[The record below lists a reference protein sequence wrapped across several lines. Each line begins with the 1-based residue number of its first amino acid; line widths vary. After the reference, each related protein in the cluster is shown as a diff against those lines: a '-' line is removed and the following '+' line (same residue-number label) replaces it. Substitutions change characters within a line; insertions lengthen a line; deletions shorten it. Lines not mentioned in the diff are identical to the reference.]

1 MSVSITTYPERII
14 NSDATTVSR
23 WSAVHQPI
31 VFKMHRKD
39 DVCNINISGST
50 IYVFV
55 NDTSN
60 LTVGDFVY
68 IETSTGNGVFE
79 VLTIPNSMSFTV
91 AKGTVIISDG
101 VGYVNYQTRLNYFI
115 STKIYGVDVNNN
127 YYLLG
132 ESINKPDVSGRVNI
146 DVSSFLKT
154 AVDYF
159 DYFDYDKINEKDLTL
174 GGKFNIVY
182 SENWTGFTGN
192 YTTLSPTVVRYFS
205 NSVKQ
210 IQELYG
216 SNMGE
221 YVPFSNKAYN
231 AKFLSDFAK
240 PTYFVGYP
248 FSLSFIYSESLYGKA
263 TYKHE
268 SRKDLNGNVLSNPS
282 ILLDNSQALHVN
294 RLMLDES
301 YASNVKEVD
310 VWLENDGTSEP
321 VRAYELGTYEAAVY
335 EDITTPP
342 PIATP
347 EL

>member
-50 IYVFV
+50 IYVFI

-68 IETSTGNGVFE
+68 IKNSTGNGVFE
-79 VLTIPNSMSFTV
+79 VLTIPNSISFTV

-101 VGYVNYQTRLNYFI
+101 FGYMNYQTRLNYFI
-115 STKIYGVDVNNN
+115 STKIYGVDANNN

-132 ESINKPDVSGRVNI
+132 ESINKPDVSGRVDV
-146 DVSSFLKT
+146 DVSSFLKN

-159 DYFDYDKINEKDLTL
+159 DYFNYNKINEKDLTL
-174 GGKFNIVY
+174 GGRFNIIY
-182 SENWTGFTGN
+182 NENWTGNTGT
-192 YTTLSPTVVRYFS
+192 YTELSPTVVRYFS

-210 IQELYG
+210 ILELYG

-231 AKFLSDFAK
+231 TKFLSDFAK

-248 FSLSFIYSESLYGKA
+248 FSLSFIYSESLYGNA

-268 SRKDLNGNVLSNPS
+268 SRKDLNGNVLSATSP
-282 ILLDNSQALHVN
+282 ILENTQSLHVN

-301 YASNVKEVD
+301 YASTVKEVD

-321 VRAYELGTYEAAVY
+321 VTAYEAGTFEAGTYE
-335 EDITTPP
+335 EQTTPT